1 MSTTLRRLALIG
13 GALFVLSFVVVMVN
27 QTAQVVQLARTVH
40 PIFGHV
46 VLWTPLAGYL
56 ALVLVP
62 LLLVFRLP
70 APLAPPASV
79 DAPEFP
85 QHLAALRQ
93 RLIKNAHISQ
103 LPLNSVE
110 EVQAAL
116 TLVDAKANQIAQQTA
131 SSVFVSTERGVPR
144 RPGFGILAP
153 GPVPTG
159 GVGSRL
165 EDAPGRTVRTPD
177 RPAGR
182 ISTARDARQ
191 PSDLGCHDGE
201 GTVDPRR

>member
-1 MSTTLRRLALIG
+1 MSTTLHRLALIG

-79 DAPEFP
+79 DAPECP

-116 TLVDAKANQIAQQTA
+116 TLVDAKANQIAQPTA
-131 SSVFVSTERGVPR
+131 SSVFVSTERGVPSGIR
-144 RPGFGILAP
+144 TRVSALKGPRPDPWTMGTRQAG
-153 GPVPTG
+153 
-159 GVGSRL
+159 
-165 EDAPGRTVRTPD
+165 
-177 RPAGR
+177 PAGR
-182 ISTARDARQ
+182 RAA
-191 PSDLGCHDGE
+191 HE
-201 GTVDPRR
+201 V